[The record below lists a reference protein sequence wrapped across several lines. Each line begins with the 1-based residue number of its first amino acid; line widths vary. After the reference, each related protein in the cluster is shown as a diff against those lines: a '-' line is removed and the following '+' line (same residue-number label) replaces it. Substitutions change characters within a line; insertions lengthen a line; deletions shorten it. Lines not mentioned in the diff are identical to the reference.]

1 MKIRLGIIA
10 IVLFGM
16 SLVSCSKSDL
26 AEENTLLELATE
38 GDEGKPEDKPE
49 N

>member
-16 SLVSCSKSDL
+16 NLVSCSKSDL
-26 AEENTLLELATE
+26 AEENGLIELATE
-38 GDEGKPEDKPE
+38 GEKEKPDDKPE